1 MGALLMNHSTVLTA
15 SVSAYFY
22 IESVKEIT
30 WNEDSFNQLVLPH
43 DYKQIILAFVHA
55 QLSGRD
61 DFDDVIKGKG

>member
-1 MGALLMNHSTVLTA
+1 MTRSMVLTA
-15 SVSAYFY
+15 AHPAYFY
-22 IESVKEIT
+22 IDSVKEIT